1 VERNIYGKAKWKKI
15 EEKEVKMVENQIKDD
30 GLEAFLNELQDVKP
44 IKQSDTVATSQ
55 QKNTLAQQLKRQ
67 AIEASQNFVNNY
79 LSVEK
84 VEPVDPYDHI
94 SFKQDGVQQGVFK
107 NLRLGKYKIDFVLN
121 LQQNK
126 FEQARTLL
134 FTHITDSHN
143 KGVRTLLIKHGLGLR
158 SKPFPAFLKSYVHQW
173 LQQMPEVIAYHTAQ
187 PNHGGNSAV
196 YVLLKKNQQQKDNN
210 RELHRKK

>member
-1 VERNIYGKAKWKKI
+1 MQSI
-15 EEKEVKMVENQIKDD
+15 EIVDD
-30 GLEAFLNELQDVKP
+30 GLDEFINELKDVKP
-44 IKQSDTVATSQ
+44 IKQTDTVPTCQ

-67 AIEASQNFVNNY
+67 ALESTQNLANNY

-84 VEPVDPYDHI
+84 VEPIDPYDHI

-126 FEQARTLL
+126 FEQARTSL
-134 FTHITDSHN
+134 FNQILDSHK
-143 KGVRTLLIKHGLGLR
+143 KGDRTLLIKHGLGLH
-158 SKPFPAFLKSYVHQW
+158 SHPFPALLKSYLHQW
-173 LQQMPEVIAYHTAQ
+173 LQQMPEIIAYHTAQ
-187 PNHGGNSAV
+187 PYHGGNSAV
-196 YVLLKKNQQQKDNN
+196 YVLLKKNQHEKANN

>member
-1 VERNIYGKAKWKKI
+1 MTDI
-15 EEKEVKMVENQIKDD
+15 EILDD
-30 GLEAFLNELQDVKP
+30 GLDEFLNELKDVKP
-44 IKQSDTVATSQ
+44 IEPTDTVLAGN
-55 QKNTLAQQLKRQ
+55 QKSTLAQQLKRQ
-67 AIEASQNFVNNY
+67 AIEASLNLINNY

-84 VEPVDPYDHI
+84 VEPVDPYDFI

-121 LQQNK
+121 LQQHK
-126 FEQARTLL
+126 FEQARTSL
-134 FTHITDSHN
+134 FSHIMNSH
-143 KGVRTLLIKHGLGLR
+143 KEGDRTLLIKHGLGVR
-158 SKPFPAFLKSYVHQW
+158 SQPFPAFLKSYVHQW

-196 YVLLKKNQQQKDNN
+196 YVLLKKNQQQKANN

>member
-1 VERNIYGKAKWKKI
+1 LEQDVAKYKYCSMQNG
-15 EEKEVKMVENQIKDD
+15 EKMTNSEILDD
-30 GLEAFLNELQDVKP
+30 ELNEFLNELIDVKP
-44 IKQSDTVATSQ
+44 IEKIDTVATSQ

-67 AIEASQNFVNNY
+67 AIESAQNLVNNY

-121 LQQNK
+121 LQLNK
-126 FEQARTLL
+126 FEQARTSL
-134 FTHITDSHN
+134 FNQIIDSHK
-143 KGVRTLLIKHGLGLR
+143 KGDRTLLIKHGLGLH
-158 SKPFPAFLKSYVHQW
+158 SQPFPALLKSYVHQW
-173 LQQMPEVIAYHTAQ
+173 LQQMPEIIAYHTAQ
-187 PNHGGNSAV
+187 PYHGGNSAV
-196 YVLLKKNQQQKDNN
+196 YVLLKKNQHERANN

>member
-1 VERNIYGKAKWKKI
+1 MINNEIW
-15 EEKEVKMVENQIKDD
+15 DSD
-30 GLEAFLNELQDVKP
+30 LDAFLNEFKDVKP
-44 IKQSDTVATSQ
+44 IQQTDKVLTGQ

-67 AIEASQNFVNNY
+67 AIEASQHLVNNY

-107 NLRLGKYKIDFVLN
+107 NVRLGKYKIDFVLN
-121 LQQNK
+121 LQQHK

-134 FTHITDSHN
+134 FTQILKSYHN
-143 KGVRTLLIKHGLGLR
+143 GERMLLIKHGLGLH
-158 SKPFPAFLKSYVHQW
+158 SQPFPAFLKSYVQQW
-173 LQQMPEVIAYHTAQ
+173 LLQMPEVIAYYTAQ

-196 YVLLKKNQQQKDNN
+196 YVLLKKNQQEKDEN

>member
-1 VERNIYGKAKWKKI
+1 MDTKWWQNSGEI
-15 EEKEVKMVENQIKDD
+15 ATNEAMIDNQIVED
-30 GLEAFLNELQDVKP
+30 GLEDFLSEFQDVKP
-44 IKQSDTVATSQ
+44 IKQSDIVATSQ

-67 AIEASQNFVNNY
+67 AIEASQNLVNNY

-134 FTHITDSHN
+134 FTHILDSHK
-143 KGVRTLLIKHGLGLR
+143 KGDRTLLVKHGLGLH
-158 SKPFPAFLKSYVHQW
+158 SQPFPAFLKSYVHQW
-173 LQQMPEVIAYHTAQ
+173 LQQMPEIIAYHAAQ

-196 YVLLKKNQQQKDNN
+196 YVLLKKNQLEKANN

>member
-1 VERNIYGKAKWKKI
+1 VET
-15 EEKEVKMVENQIKDD
+15 KMTNNEMLDD
-30 GLEAFLNELQDVKP
+30 GLDAFLNELKDVKP
-44 IKQSDTVATSQ
+44 IQ
-55 QKNTLAQQLKRQ
+55 QTDRALTNQPKNTLAQQLKRQ
-67 AIEASQNFVNNY
+67 AIEDNQNLINNY

-94 SFKQDGVQQGVFK
+94 SFRQDGVQHGVFK

-121 LQQNK
+121 LQQYK
-126 FEQARTLL
+126 FEQARTAI
-134 FTHITDSHN
+134 FTQITNSH
-143 KGVRTLLIKHGLGLR
+143 KEGDRTLLIKHGLGLR
-158 SKPFPAFLKSYVHQW
+158 SQPFPALLKSYLHQW

-196 YVLLKKNQQQKDNN
+196 YALIKKNQQEKNNN

>member
-1 VERNIYGKAKWKKI
+1 MAKMQSMEI
-15 EEKEVKMVENQIKDD
+15 FDE
-30 GLEAFLNELQDVKP
+30 GLDEFLNELKDVKP
-44 IKQSDTVATSQ
+44 IQQIDTVPTSH

-67 AIEASQNFVNNY
+67 AIESTLNLTNNY

-126 FEQARTLL
+126 FEQARTSL
-134 FTHITDSHN
+134 FNHIIDSHK
-143 KGVRTLLIKHGLGLR
+143 KGDRTLLIKHGLGLH
-158 SKPFPAFLKSYVHQW
+158 SQPFPALLKSYLHQW

-187 PNHGGNSAV
+187 PKHGGNSAV
-196 YVLLKKNQQQKDNN
+196 YALLKKNQQAKANN
-210 RELHRKK
+210 RELHHQK

>member
-1 VERNIYGKAKWKKI
+1 VET
-15 EEKEVKMVENQIKDD
+15 KMTNNKMLDD
-30 GLEAFLNELQDVKP
+30 GLDAFLNELKDVKP
-44 IKQSDTVATSQ
+44 IQ
-55 QKNTLAQQLKRQ
+55 QTDRALTNQPKKTLAQQLKRQ
-67 AIEASQNFVNNY
+67 AIEANQNLINNY

-94 SFKQDGVQQGVFK
+94 SFRQEGVQHGVFK

-121 LQQNK
+121 LQQYK
-126 FEQARTLL
+126 FEQARTAI
-134 FTHITDSHN
+134 FTQIRNSHEE
-143 KGVRTLLIKHGLGLR
+143 GDRTLLIKHGLGLR
-158 SKPFPAFLKSYVHQW
+158 SQPFPALLKSYLHQW

-196 YVLLKKNQQQKDNN
+196 YALIKKNQQQKINN

>member
-1 VERNIYGKAKWKKI
+1 VET
-15 EEKEVKMVENQIKDD
+15 KMTNNEMLDD
-30 GLEAFLNELQDVKP
+30 GLDAFLNELKDVKP
-44 IKQSDTVATSQ
+44 IQ
-55 QKNTLAQQLKRQ
+55 QTDRALTNQPKNTLAQQLKRQ
-67 AIEASQNFVNNY
+67 AIEDNQNLINNY

-94 SFKQDGVQQGVFK
+94 SFRQDGVQHGVFK

-121 LQQNK
+121 LQQYK
-126 FEQARTLL
+126 FEQARTAI
-134 FTHITDSHN
+134 FTQITNSH
-143 KGVRTLLIKHGLGLR
+143 KEGDRTLLIKHGLGLR
-158 SKPFPAFLKSYVHQW
+158 SQPFPALLKSYLHQW

-196 YVLLKKNQQQKDNN
+196 YVLLKKNQQQKANN

>member
-1 VERNIYGKAKWKKI
+1 
-15 EEKEVKMVENQIKDD
+15 MVDNQLVVD
-30 GLEAFLNELQDVKP
+30 GLEEFLNELQDVKP
-44 IKQSDTVATSQ
+44 IEQSDTVATSQ

-67 AIEASQNFVNNY
+67 SIEASQNLVNNY

-134 FTHITDSHN
+134 FGHILDSHK
-143 KGVRTLLIKHGLGLR
+143 KGDRTLLIKHGLGLLSR
-158 SKPFPAFLKSYVHQW
+158 PFPGFLKSYVHQW

-196 YVLLKKNQQQKDNN
+196 YVMLKKNQQEKNNN

>member
-1 VERNIYGKAKWKKI
+1 MTDTEIL
-15 EEKEVKMVENQIKDD
+15 DD
-30 GLEAFLNELQDVKP
+30 GLDEFLNELKDVKP
-44 IKQSDTVATSQ
+44 IEPTDTVLTGN
-55 QKNTLAQQLKRQ
+55 QKNILAQQLKRQ
-67 AIEASQNFVNNY
+67 AIEANLNLINNY

-84 VEPVDPYDHI
+84 VEPVDPYDFI

-121 LQQNK
+121 LQQHK
-126 FEQARTLL
+126 FEQARTSL
-134 FTHITDSHN
+134 FNHIMNSH
-143 KGVRTLLIKHGLGLR
+143 KEGDRTLLIKHGLGLR
-158 SKPFPAFLKSYVHQW
+158 SQPFPAFLKSYVHQW

-196 YVLLKKNQQQKDNN
+196 YVLLKKNQQQKVNN

>member
-1 VERNIYGKAKWKKI
+1 MKNNEILN
-15 EEKEVKMVENQIKDD
+15 D
-30 GLEAFLNELQDVKP
+30 GLDAFLNELKDVKP
-44 IKQSDTVATSQ
+44 IQQTDRALTSQ
-55 QKNTLAQQLKRQ
+55 PKNTLAQQLKRQ
-67 AIEASQNFVNNY
+67 AIEANQNLINNY

-94 SFKQDGVQQGVFK
+94 SFRQDGVQHGVFK

-121 LQQNK
+121 LQQHK
-126 FEQARTLL
+126 FEQSRATF
-134 FTHITDSHN
+134 FTQIINSH
-143 KGVRTLLIKHGLGLR
+143 KEGDRTLLIKHGLGLR
-158 SKPFPAFLKSYVHQW
+158 SQPFPALLKSYLHQW

-196 YVLLKKNQQQKDNN
+196 YALIKKNQQEKNNN

>member
-1 VERNIYGKAKWKKI
+1 VQSGKKMTDI
-15 EEKEVKMVENQIKDD
+15 EILDD
-30 GLEAFLNELQDVKP
+30 GLDEFLNELKDVKP
-44 IKQSDTVATSQ
+44 IEPTDTVLTGH
-55 QKNTLAQQLKRQ
+55 QKSTLAQQLKRQ
-67 AIEASQNFVNNY
+67 AIEASLNHINNY

-121 LQQNK
+121 LQQHK
-126 FEQARTLL
+126 FEQARTSL
-134 FTHITDSHN
+134 FNHIINSH
-143 KGVRTLLIKHGLGLR
+143 KEGDRTLLIKHGLGLR
-158 SKPFPAFLKSYVHQW
+158 SQPFPAFLKSYVHQW

-196 YVLLKKNQQQKDNN
+196 YVLLKKNQQQKANN

>member
-1 VERNIYGKAKWKKI
+1 MTHNEIL
-15 EEKEVKMVENQIKDD
+15 QD
-30 GLEAFLNELQDVKP
+30 GLDDFLNEFKDVKP
-44 IKQSDTVATSQ
+44 IEQTNTVPTGQ

-67 AIEASQNFVNNY
+67 ALEASQNVANNY

-134 FTHITDSHN
+134 FTHILDSHK
-143 KGVRTLLIKHGLGLR
+143 KGDRTLLIKHGLGLR
-158 SKPFPAFLKSYVHQW
+158 SQPFPAFLKSYVHQW
-173 LQQMPEVIAYHTAQ
+173 LHQMPEVIAYHTAQ

-196 YVLLKKNQQQKDNN
+196 YVLLKKNQQEKANN
-210 RELHRKK
+210 RELHPSFRPNS

>member
-1 VERNIYGKAKWKKI
+1 MQNG
-15 EEKEVKMVENQIKDD
+15 EKMTNSEILDD
-30 GLEAFLNELQDVKP
+30 ELNEFLNELIDVKP
-44 IKQSDTVATSQ
+44 IEKIDTVATSQ

-67 AIEASQNFVNNY
+67 AIESAQNLVNNY

-121 LQQNK
+121 LQLNK
-126 FEQARTLL
+126 FEQARTSL
-134 FTHITDSHN
+134 FNQIIDSHK
-143 KGVRTLLIKHGLGLR
+143 KGDRTLLIKHGLGLH
-158 SKPFPAFLKSYVHQW
+158 SQPFPALLKSYVHQW
-173 LQQMPEVIAYHTAQ
+173 LQQMPEIIAYHTAQ
-187 PNHGGNSAV
+187 PYHGGNSAV
-196 YVLLKKNQQQKDNN
+196 YVLLKKNQHERANN

>member
-1 VERNIYGKAKWKKI
+1 MNNEILD
-15 EEKEVKMVENQIKDD
+15 E
-30 GLEAFLNELQDVKP
+30 GLDEFLNEFKDIKP
-44 IKQSDTVATSQ
+44 IEQTDTVPTCQ

-67 AIEASQNFVNNY
+67 AIEASQNLVNNY

-84 VEPVDPYDHI
+84 VEPVDTYDPI

-134 FTHITDSHN
+134 FTHIIDSHQ
-143 KGVRTLLIKHGLGLR
+143 KGDRTLLIKHGLGLR
-158 SKPFPAFLKSYVHQW
+158 SQPFPAFLKSYVHQW
-173 LQQMPEVIAYHTAQ
+173 LQQMPEIIAYHTAQ

-196 YVLLKKNQQQKDNN
+196 YVLLKKNQQEKANN

>member
-1 VERNIYGKAKWKKI
+1 VEKKMTDI
-15 EEKEVKMVENQIKDD
+15 EILDD
-30 GLEAFLNELQDVKP
+30 GLDEFLNELKDVKP
-44 IKQSDTVATSQ
+44 IEPTDTVLTSN

-67 AIEASQNFVNNY
+67 AIEASLNLINNY

-84 VEPVDPYDHI
+84 VEPVDPYDFI

-121 LQQNK
+121 LQQHK
-126 FEQARTLL
+126 FEQARTSL
-134 FTHITDSHN
+134 FNHIINSH
-143 KGVRTLLIKHGLGLR
+143 KEGDRTLLIKHGLGLR
-158 SKPFPAFLKSYVHQW
+158 SQPFPAFLKSYVHQW
-173 LQQMPEVIAYHTAQ
+173 LRQMPEVIAYHTAQ

-196 YVLLKKNQQQKDNN
+196 YVLLKKNQQQKANN

>member
-1 VERNIYGKAKWKKI
+1 MTHSEIL
-15 EEKEVKMVENQIKDD
+15 DD
-30 GLEAFLNELQDVKP
+30 ELNEFLNELNDVKP
-44 IKQSDTVATSQ
+44 IEKIDTVPTNQ

-67 AIEASQNFVNNY
+67 AIEASQNLTNNY

-121 LQQNK
+121 LQANK
-126 FEQARTLL
+126 FEQARTML
-134 FTHITDSHN
+134 FNHILDSHK
-143 KGVRTLLIKHGLGLR
+143 KGDRTLLIKHGLGLH
-158 SKPFPAFLKSYVHQW
+158 SQPFPAFLKSYVRQW
-173 LQQMPEVIAYHTAQ
+173 LQQMPEIIAYHTAQ

-196 YVLLKKNQQQKDNN
+196 YVLLKKNQQEKAIN